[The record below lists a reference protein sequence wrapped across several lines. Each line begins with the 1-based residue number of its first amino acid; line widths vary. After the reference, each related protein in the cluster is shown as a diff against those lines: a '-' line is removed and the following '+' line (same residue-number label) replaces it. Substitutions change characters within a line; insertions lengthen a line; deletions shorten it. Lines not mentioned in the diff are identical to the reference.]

1 MEIYV
6 KESLFA
12 SDPTQGK
19 SVRPTVEEPVHNDG
33 YGQCQTTSYSL
44 NHKTGRVYNSVNG
57 TYTDS

>member
-12 SDPTQGK
+12 SEPTQGK

-33 YGQCQTTSYSL
+33 VWPVSNNELLLESRDRASL
-44 NHKTGRVYNSVNG
+44 Q
-57 TYTDS
+57 